1 MTMHAYPE
9 MYVSKAQDRL
19 GDAFDYAVNSCG
31 IAGEDFMQMFA
42 VSSVSR
48 RMGKADPKYV
58 PGKSGIEIALD
69 VVEEATGKRLDIEQ
83 NVNYARSP
91 EYWMGWALAYYQW
104 RSDRKYKDIFQVVS
118 YKDLQKMYYTL
129 HEADVSKFA
138 DIMDKLM
145 REHFKE
151 TNLKRFRGYTGMTQA
166 ELARQSGVSLRSIQM
181 YEQRHK
187 DINKASVEKVYRLA
201 KVFGCAVEDL
211 IEH

>member
-1 MTMHAYPE
+1 MRMHAYPE

-19 GDAFDYAVNSCG
+19 GDAFDYAINSCD

-42 VSSVSR
+42 CSSISR

-69 VVEEATGKRLDIEQ
+69 VIEEATGKELHIEPKMS
-83 NVNYARSP
+83 YARSI

-104 RSDRKYKDIFQVVS
+104 WSDRQYKEIFQVVS
-118 YKDLQKMYYTL
+118 YKNLQKMYYTL
-129 HEADVSKFA
+129 HEADVTKFA

-145 REHFKE
+145 HEYFADTH
-151 TNLKRFRGYTGMTQA
+151 LKRFRSYTGMTQA
-166 ELARQSGVSLRSIQM
+166 ELAQQSGVSLRSIQM

-187 DINKASVEKVYRLA
+187 DINKASVETVYKLA

>member
-1 MTMHAYPE
+1 MMIHAYPE

-19 GDAFDYAVNSCG
+19 GDAFDYAINSLN

-42 VSSVSR
+42 CSSVSR
-48 RMGKADPKYV
+48 RMAKADPKYI

-69 VVEEATGKRLDIEQ
+69 VIEEVTGKALHIEPK
-83 NVNYARSP
+83 VSYARSM

-104 RSDRKYKDIFQVVS
+104 WSDRQYKEIFQVVS

-129 HEADVSKFA
+129 HEADVTKFA
-138 DIMDKLM
+138 DIMERLM
-145 REHFKE
+145 HEYFAE
-151 TNLKRFRGYTGMTQA
+151 TNLKRFRGYAGMTQS

-187 DINKASVEKVYRLA
+187 DINKASVETVYRLA
-201 KVFGCAVEDL
+201 KVFNCAVEDL
-211 IEH
+211 LER